1 MHKPFSRSRV
11 LAFLIPQ
18 RSWRSFLIAVLA
30 AMIALD
36 AQAGTTEQ
44 KNLFEAVRLSDQGKF
59 AEAMQLLNSIVH
71 SDPSAVSDA
80 GRGMAWNALGTLR
93 MLMGENQASR
103 ECLENAIRLLSNI
116 PASSRSYASAL
127 ANLGSLE
134 MSSHAYDEAAKLLNK
149 AHDVDARAEDH
160 AGLQQIALYRTT
172 LSIAQKNTRGARR
185 SIAEAFHEASL
196 AKDVDYRDQAAMW
209 SLAGSVAMRSKHYAQ
224 AAAYYE
230 QSIQLGKEKCGTSCY
245 DVGIEHAFLADSSLA
260 LGDKRRANLEIHE
273 ALALTE
279 ETVGRD
285 APIYLSVQLI
295 YIRVLRSTG
304 AKEEAD
310 RQERQAKQHL
320 EVLRQRQCIGCTI
333 SAFASRK

>member
-11 LAFLIPQ
+11 LAFLTPQ

-59 AEAMQLLNSIVH
+59 AEAVQLLDSIVH

-172 LSIAQKNTRGARR
+172 LSISAKEHTGRPTKHRGGISR
-185 SIAEAFHEASL
+185 SE
-196 AKDVDYRDQAAMW
+196 
-209 SLAGSVAMRSKHYAQ
+209 
-224 AAAYYE
+224 
-230 QSIQLGKEKCGTSCY
+230 LGK
-245 DVGIEHAFLADSSLA
+245 
-260 LGDKRRANLEIHE
+260 RRRLSRS
-273 ALALTE
+273 
-279 ETVGRD
+279 GRD
-285 APIYLSVQLI
+285 VEPGW
-295 YIRVLRSTG
+295 IRRNEKQALCPGSRILRTVHP
-304 AKEEAD
+304 AW
-310 RQERQAKQHL
+310 ERKVRNL
-320 EVLRQRQCIGCTI
+320 LL
-333 SAFASRK
+333 